1 MNLFPKIIPITVLT
15 GFLGSGKTTLLSEFV
30 RSENVNDVAFIINEF
45 GEVGLDHHLIDSTDE
60 TILELQNGCICCTI
74 QEDLKSTLLSL
85 LTKME
90 KGLIRKFNRV
100 IIETTGLADP
110 VPIIHTLMTSNL
122 AKNKAVRTFIV
133 QIQQDMIMTLGKKFN
148 GIILEGRD
156 CGSVV
161 APKADLKL
169 YLTASLKVR
178 AERRFKQ
185 FVKDKKDISYE
196 QVLSDL
202 RERDVQDKNR
212 KHSPLQ
218 KPKGAVVI
226 DNSDY
231 NFKETINIVKNIIF
245 SRIPTLKSK
254 I

>member
-1 MNLFPKIIPITVLT
+1 MNKLVITID
-15 GFLGSGKTTLLSEFV
+15 GPAASGKGSLSKKISEEFNFFYMETGIYYRGFASLFYKNQV
-30 RSENVNDVAFIINEF
+30 NILDLPSFISNLNV
-45 GEVGLDHHLIDSTDE
+45 TDFKE
-60 TILELQNGCICCTI
+60 Y
-74 QEDLKSTLLSL
+74 
-85 LTKME
+85 
-90 KGLIRKFNRV
+90 
-100 IIETTGLADP
+100 
-110 VPIIHTLMTSNL
+110 IIHNNKILYSTKVTKLASNL
-122 AKNKAVRTFIV
+122 AKNKEIRSFIV
-133 QIQQDMIMTLGKKFN
+133 KIQQDMIITLEKKFN

-161 APKADLKL
+161 APKADLKF

-178 AERRFKQ
+178 AERRFNQ

-231 NFKETINIVKNIIF
+231 NFEETINIVKNIIF
-245 SRIPTLKSK
+245 SRIPTLKNK

>member
-1 MNLFPKIIPITVLT
+1 MNKLVITVD
-15 GFLGSGKTTLLSEFV
+15 GPAASGKGSLSKKISEEFNFFYMETGIYY
-30 RSENVNDVAFIINEF
+30 RGFASLFYQNQANILDLSSFISNLNINDFEAYITHNNKK
-45 GEVGLDHHLIDSTDE
+45 LYST
-60 TILELQNGCICCTI
+60 
-74 QEDLKSTLLSL
+74 KV
-85 LTKME
+85 TK
-90 KGLIRKFNRV
+90 
-100 IIETTGLADP
+100 LA
-110 VPIIHTLMTSNL
+110 SNL
-122 AKNKAVRTFIV
+122 AKNKEIRTFIV
-133 QIQQDMIMTLGKKFN
+133 KIQQDMIVTLGKKFN

-161 APKADLKL
+161 APKADLKF

-178 AERRFKQ
+178 AERRFNQ

>member
-1 MNLFPKIIPITVLT
+1 MNKVVITID
-15 GFLGSGKTTLLSEFV
+15 GPAASGKGSLSKKISEEFNFFYMETGIYY
-30 RSENVNDVAFIINEF
+30 RGFASLFCKNQVNILDLTYFISNLNI
-45 GEVGLDHHLIDSTDE
+45 TDFKE
-60 TILELQNGCICCTI
+60 Y
-74 QEDLKSTLLSL
+74 
-85 LTKME
+85 
-90 KGLIRKFNRV
+90 
-100 IIETTGLADP
+100 
-110 VPIIHTLMTSNL
+110 IIHNNKILYSTKVTKLASNL
-122 AKNKAVRTFIV
+122 AKNKEIRAFIV
-133 QIQQDMIMTLGKKFN
+133 KIQQDRIITLEKKFN

-156 CGSVV
+156 CGSIV
-161 APKADLKL
+161 APKADLKF

-178 AERRFKQ
+178 AERRFNQ
-185 FVKDKKDISYE
+185 YLKDKKDISYE

>member
-1 MNLFPKIIPITVLT
+1 MNKLVITID
-15 GFLGSGKTTLLSEFV
+15 GPAASGKGSLSRKISKDFNFFYMETGIYYRGFASLFYV
-30 RSENVNDVAFIINEF
+30 KQVNILNLTSFISNLNITDFKKYITCNNSE
-45 GEVGLDHHLIDSTDE
+45 LYST
-60 TILELQNGCICCTI
+60 
-74 QEDLKSTLLSL
+74 KV
-85 LTKME
+85 TK
-90 KGLIRKFNRV
+90 
-100 IIETTGLADP
+100 LA
-110 VPIIHTLMTSNL
+110 SNL
-122 AKNKAVRTFIV
+122 AKNKEIRTFIV
-133 QIQQDMIMTLGKKFN
+133 KIQQDMILTLEKKFN

-161 APKADLKL
+161 APEADLKF

-178 AERRFKQ
+178 AERRFNQ
-185 FVKDKKDISYE
+185 FVKDKKNINYE

-202 RERDVQDKNR
+202 RARDVQDENR

-218 KPKGAVVI
+218 KPKDAVVI

-231 NFKETINIVKNIIF
+231 NFKKTINIVKNIIF

>member
-1 MNLFPKIIPITVLT
+1 MNKVVITID
-15 GFLGSGKTTLLSEFV
+15 GPAASGKGSLSKKISEEFNFFYMETGIYYRGFASLFCKNQVNTLDLSYFI
-30 RSENVNDVAFIINEF
+30 SNLNVTDFKEYIINNNK
-45 GEVGLDHHLIDSTDE
+45 
-60 TILELQNGCICCTI
+60 ILYSP
-74 QEDLKSTLLSL
+74 KV
-85 LTKME
+85 TK
-90 KGLIRKFNRV
+90 
-100 IIETTGLADP
+100 LA
-110 VPIIHTLMTSNL
+110 SNL
-122 AKNKAVRTFIV
+122 AKNKEIRAFMVK
-133 QIQQDMIMTLGKKFN
+133 IQQDMIITLEKKFN

-161 APKADLKL
+161 APKADLKF

-178 AERRFKQ
+178 AERRFNQ
-185 FVKDKKDISYE
+185 LVKDKKDISYE

-226 DNSDY
+226 DNSHY

>member
-1 MNLFPKIIPITVLT
+1 MNKVVITID
-15 GFLGSGKTTLLSEFV
+15 GPAASGKGSLSKKISEEFNFFYMETGIYYRGFASLFCKNQV
-30 RSENVNDVAFIINEF
+30 NILDLPNFIFNLNVTDFKEYIIRNNK
-45 GEVGLDHHLIDSTDE
+45 
-60 TILELQNGCICCTI
+60 ILY
-74 QEDLKSTLLSL
+74 
-85 LTKME
+85 LTKVT
-90 KGLIRKFNRV
+90 K
-100 IIETTGLADP
+100 LA
-110 VPIIHTLMTSNL
+110 SNL
-122 AKNKAVRTFIV
+122 AKNKEVRAFIV
-133 QIQQDMIMTLGKKFN
+133 KIQQDMIITLEKKFN

-161 APKADLKL
+161 APKADLKF

-178 AERRFKQ
+178 AERRFNQ
-185 FVKDKKDISYE
+185 FIKDKKDISYE

>member
-1 MNLFPKIIPITVLT
+1 MNKLVITID
-15 GFLGSGKTTLLSEFV
+15 GPAASGKGALSKKISEEFNCFYMETGIYY
-30 RSENVNDVAFIINEF
+30 RGFASLFYQNQVNILDLPSFISNLNI
-45 GEVGLDHHLIDSTDE
+45 TDFE
-60 TILELQNGCICCTI
+60 EYIKHNSKKLYSIKVT
-74 QEDLKSTLLSL
+74 KLS
-85 LTKME
+85 
-90 KGLIRKFNRV
+90 
-100 IIETTGLADP
+100 
-110 VPIIHTLMTSNL
+110 SNL
-122 AKNKAVRTFIV
+122 AKNKAVRKFIV
-133 QIQQDMIMTLGKKFN
+133 KIQQDMIMTLGKKFN

-178 AERRFKQ
+178 AERRFNQ
-185 FVKDKKDISYE
+185 LVKDNKDISYE

-202 RERDVQDKNR
+202 KERDVQDKNR

-231 NFKETINIVKNIIF
+231 KFEETINIVKNIIF
-245 SRIPTLKSK
+245 SRIPTLKNK

>member
-1 MNLFPKIIPITVLT
+1 MNKLVMTIDGPAA
-15 GFLGSGKTTLLSEFV
+15 SGKGSLSKKISEEFNFFYMETGIYY
-30 RSENVNDVAFIINEF
+30 RGFASLFFKNQVNILDLPSFISNLNITDFKEF
-45 GEVGLDHHLIDSTDE
+45 IVHKNKILYST
-60 TILELQNGCICCTI
+60 
-74 QEDLKSTLLSL
+74 KV
-85 LTKME
+85 TK
-90 KGLIRKFNRV
+90 
-100 IIETTGLADP
+100 LASD
-110 VPIIHTLMTSNL
+110 L
-122 AKNKAVRTFIV
+122 AKNKEIRAFIV
-133 QIQQDMIMTLGKKFN
+133 KIQQDMIVSLEKKFN

-161 APKADLKL
+161 APKADLKF

-178 AERRFKQ
+178 AERRFNQ
-185 FVKDKKDISYE
+185 FIKDKKDISYE

-218 KPKGAVVI
+218 KFKDAVVI

>member
-1 MNLFPKIIPITVLT
+1 MNKVVITID
-15 GFLGSGKTTLLSEFV
+15 GPAASGKGSLSKKISEEFNFFYMETGIYYRGFASLFCKNQVNTLDLPYFISNL
-30 RSENVNDVAFIINEF
+30 NVTDFKEYIINNNKI
-45 GEVGLDHHLIDSTDE
+45 LYST
-60 TILELQNGCICCTI
+60 
-74 QEDLKSTLLSL
+74 KV
-85 LTKME
+85 TK
-90 KGLIRKFNRV
+90 
-100 IIETTGLADP
+100 LA
-110 VPIIHTLMTSNL
+110 SNL
-122 AKNKAVRTFIV
+122 AKNKEIRAFIV
-133 QIQQDMIMTLGKKFN
+133 KIQQDMIITLEKKFN
-148 GIILEGRD
+148 GIILDGRD

-161 APKADLKL
+161 APKADLKF

-178 AERRFKQ
+178 AERRFNQ

-245 SRIPTLKSK
+245 SRIPTLKNK

>member
-1 MNLFPKIIPITVLT
+1 MNKVVITID
-15 GFLGSGKTTLLSEFV
+15 GPAASGKGSLSKKISEEFNFFYMETGIYYRGFASLFFKNQV
-30 RSENVNDVAFIINEF
+30 NILDLPSFISNLNV
-45 GEVGLDHHLIDSTDE
+45 TDFKE
-60 TILELQNGCICCTI
+60 Y
-74 QEDLKSTLLSL
+74 
-85 LTKME
+85 
-90 KGLIRKFNRV
+90 
-100 IIETTGLADP
+100 
-110 VPIIHTLMTSNL
+110 IIHKNKILYSTKVTKLASNL
-122 AKNKAVRTFIV
+122 AKNKEIRAFIV
-133 QIQQDMIMTLGKKFN
+133 KIQQDMIVTLEKKFN

-161 APKADLKL
+161 APEAGLKF
-169 YLTASLKVR
+169 YLTARLKVR
-178 AERRFKQ
+178 AERRFNQ

-196 QVLSDL
+196 QVISDL

-245 SRIPTLKSK
+245 SRIPTLKS
-254 I
+254 

>member
-1 MNLFPKIIPITVLT
+1 MNKVVITID
-15 GFLGSGKTTLLSEFV
+15 GPAASGKGSLSKKISEEFNFFIWKLV
-30 RSENVNDVAFIINEF
+30 FIIE
-45 GEVGLDHHLIDSTDE
+45 GLLAYFIKNQVNILDLPYFISNLNVTDFKE
-60 TILELQNGCICCTI
+60 Y
-74 QEDLKSTLLSL
+74 
-85 LTKME
+85 
-90 KGLIRKFNRV
+90 
-100 IIETTGLADP
+100 
-110 VPIIHTLMTSNL
+110 IIHNNKILYSTKVTKLASNL
-122 AKNKAVRTFIV
+122 AKNKEIRAFIV
-133 QIQQDMIMTLGKKFN
+133 KIQQDMIITLEKKFN

-161 APKADLKL
+161 APKADLKF

-178 AERRFKQ
+178 AERRFNQ

-202 RERDVQDKNR
+202 KERDVQDKNR

-245 SRIPTLKSK
+245 SRIPTLKNK